1 MTIDM
6 GKLADR
12 AIGQQVRVYI
22 DGVEIT
28 NRCFYASEED
38 GIARCYI
45 MVSYGESQR
54 LRMLHSATPKPKP
67 NAYLHGGVWAE
78 QLSGFVELK
87 KVA

>member
-6 GKLADR
+6 SKLADR
-12 AIGQQVRVYI
+12 AIGQRMRAYI

-38 GIARCYI
+38 GVARCYI
-45 MVSYGESQR
+45 MASHGES
-54 LRMLHSATPKPKP
+54 LRMLHGATPKPRP

-87 KVA
+87 KAD